1 MTPTPLEKITLE
13 PTAGSLR
20 VNIDALSRVNDEDWC
35 RVSVDVLD
43 SGFSANFTAFLQG
56 QDVEYFADTLSVMYE
71 EVGSPKEAV
80 LQCHEP
86 GIFIKLTSDKHGH
99 ILGEYEFK
107 NETQGFNPV
116 LSGILDMDQSY
127 LPGWENAC
135 RTFLAMVK

>member
-1 MTPTPLEKITLE
+1 MSMPLNDQLAGAAMQIVASTSRTLAVIG
-13 PTAGSLR
+13 T
-20 VNIDALSRVNDEDWC
+20 DEDWC

-43 SGFSANFTAFLQG
+43 SGFSANFTAFLQV
-56 QDVEYFADTLSVMYE
+56 QDVEYFADNLSVMYK

-116 LSGILDMDQSY
+116 LSGILNMDQSY